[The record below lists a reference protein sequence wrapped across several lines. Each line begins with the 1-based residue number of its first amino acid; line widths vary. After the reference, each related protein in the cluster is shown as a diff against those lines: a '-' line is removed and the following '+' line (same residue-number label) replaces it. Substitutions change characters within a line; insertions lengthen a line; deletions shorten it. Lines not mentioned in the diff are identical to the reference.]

1 MYTASCLC
9 RDAEVE
15 VIKAIR
21 AIGPTDEQ
29 WDAAVAQPADILIL
43 ELKAESL
50 LPAQFQTFSASP
62 PNRGFWAGS
71 GLSAFEFTF
80 GKIDI
85 RGAISRCE
93 ALL

>member
-1 MYTASCLC
+1 MELSLSVVRQAAHYRTTGKLSQC
-9 RDAEVE
+9 RA
-15 VIKAIR
+15 
-21 AIGPTDEQ
+21 GFY
-29 WDAAVAQPADILIL
+29 AAVAQPADILIL